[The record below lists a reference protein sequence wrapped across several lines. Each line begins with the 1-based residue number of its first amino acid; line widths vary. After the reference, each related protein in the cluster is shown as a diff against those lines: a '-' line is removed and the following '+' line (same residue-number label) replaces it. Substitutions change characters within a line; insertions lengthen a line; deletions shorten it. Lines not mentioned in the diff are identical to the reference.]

1 MSLREEKK
9 RQMRQQLSDTATR
22 MFLERGFDGVRVAE
36 VARAC
41 GVSEKT
47 VFNYF
52 PTKEALIL
60 DRLSDTTDALRQ
72 GLSSPARTPI
82 DAALEMLDAELDGFG
97 GNPESYRRFGEL
109 MEAAPSLRAYRSD
122 MMDRFVA
129 VAAEALAAR
138 DGRDP
143 ADPEP
148 QIAAAALLG
157 LWRVQY
163 ESLRRHPG
171 DPAAVRDDVRRA
183 AAVLRNGL
191 EPDADASETLQGT

>member
-1 MSLREEKK
+1 VSLREEKK
-9 RQMRQQLSDTATR
+9 RQMREQLSDTATR
-22 MFLERGFDGVRVAE
+22 MFLQRGFDGVRVAE

-52 PTKEALIL
+52 PTKEALLL
-60 DRLSDTTDALRQ
+60 DRLEGTTAALRS
-72 GLSSPARTPI
+72 GLASASVPPV
-82 DAALEMLDAELDGFG
+82 DAALRLLDAELDGFA
-97 GNPESYRRFGEL
+97 GNPEGYRRFGDL
-109 MEAAPSLRAYRSD
+109 LEAAPSLRAYRSD

-138 DGRDP
+138 DGLAP
-143 ADPEP
+143 GDPEP

-163 ESLRRHPG
+163 ESLRHHP
-171 DPAAVRDDVRRA
+171 DRPDLVRADVRRA
-183 AAVLRNGL
+183 AAVLREGL
-191 EPDADASETLQGT
+191 G

>member
-1 MSLREEKK
+1 MSLREDKK

-22 MFLERGFDGVRVAE
+22 MFVEHGFDGVRVSE

-52 PTKEALIL
+52 PTKEALLL
-60 DRLSDTTDALRQ
+60 DRLEGTATALREA
-72 GLSSPARTPI
+72 LTSTEHPPI
-82 DAALEMLDAELDGFG
+82 EAALRLLDAELDGFAG
-97 GNPESYRRFGEL
+97 DPEGYRRFGDL
-109 MEAAPSLRAYRSD
+109 LEAAPSLRAYRND

-138 DGRDP
+138 AGADP

-148 QIAAAALLG
+148 QITAAALLG

-163 ESLRRHPG
+163 ESLRRHPAE
-171 DPAAVRDDVRRA
+171 PATVRAEVRRA
-183 AAVLRNGL
+183 ADVLRNGL
-191 EPDADASETLQGT
+191 GASALRS

>member
-1 MSLREEKK
+1 LREQKK
-9 RQMRQQLSDTATR
+9 QLMRQQLSDTATR

-52 PTKEALIL
+52 PTKEALLL
-60 DRLSDTTDALRQ
+60 DRLEGTTEALRG
-72 GLSSPARTPI
+72 GLADPAVTPVE
-82 DAALEMLDAELDGFG
+82 AALRLLDAELDGLTE
-97 GNPESYRRFGEL
+97 NPEGYRRFGEL
-109 MEAAPSLRAYRSD
+109 LEAAPSLRAYRND

-129 VAAEALAAR
+129 VAAEVLAAR
-138 DGRDP
+138 SGR
-143 ADPEP
+143 AATDPEP

-163 ESLRRHPG
+163 ESLRQHPG
-171 DPAAVRDDVRRA
+171 DPGAVRTDVRRA
-183 AAVLRNGL
+183 AQVLTDGL
-191 EPDADASETLQGT
+191 RS

>member
-1 MSLREEKK
+1 MSLREDKK

-22 MFLERGFDGVRVAE
+22 MFVERGFDGVRVAE

-52 PTKEALIL
+52 PTKEALLL
-60 DRLSDTTDALRQ
+60 DRLEETAGALRT
-72 GLSSPARTPI
+72 GLSSADAPV
-82 DAALEMLDAELDGFG
+82 DAALKLLDAELDGFAG
-97 GNPESYRRFGEL
+97 DPEGYRRFGEL
-109 MEAAPSLRAYRSD
+109 LEAAPSLRAYRND

-138 DGRDP
+138 DGVDP

-148 QIAAAALLG
+148 QITAAALLG

-171 DPAAVRDDVRRA
+171 RPATVRAEVRRA
-183 AAVLRNGL
+183 ADVLRNGL
-191 EPDADASETLQGT
+191 GKQS